1 MILALFAFP
10 ANSLAQEPVPT
21 PTAGIEE
28 EAPGVGDEDVD
39 DPVDDEDP
47 VEGDDAYTCGDEV
60 GTDGDYVYCAAAG
73 AGPPETPKRKDRP
86 EVAAAQ
92 PLAAGA
98 LPYTGAPVGLVAGLG
113 VALLL
118 TGTGL
123 RMIASSSSAVRSRSS
138 VSWR

>member
-1 MILALFAFP
+1 M
-10 ANSLAQEPVPT
+10 
-21 PTAGIEE
+21 
-28 EAPGVGDEDVD
+28 D
-39 DPVDDEDP
+39 DQDP

-60 GTDGDYVYCAAAG
+60 GTEGDYVYCAAAG

-86 EVAAAQ
+86 AVAAQ
-92 PLAAGA
+92 PLAAGQ
-98 LPYTGAPVGLVAGLG
+98 LPYTGVPVGLVAGLG
-113 VALLL
+113 VALLV